1 MHPVVL
7 EELESRCTAEEG
19 ECSCVLC
26 EGKRVAITKQQER
39 SHNEFAARIRATQ
52 AEAAEAAE
60 IEARVAELQTL
71 PPAQLAELA
80 EPTHAELQMAHA
92 FAHAPRKVSPLA
104 LLHVRRQ
111 QEVEATLESL
121 ISKLEMQV
129 VHHVSCSKY

>member
-1 MHPVVL
+1 MHPLVL
-7 EELESRCTAEEG
+7 ERLESRCTAEEG

-26 EGKRVAITKQQER
+26 EGKRVAITEQQQR
-39 SHNEFAARIRATQ
+39 SHDDFAARIRATQ

-60 IEARVAELQTL
+60 LEARVAELQTL
-71 PPAQLAELA
+71 PPAQLVELA